1 MGVLGIRALLPL
13 LLLAACAPRY
23 ARLTQPAL
31 FTQRAPEVYRV
42 RFETTQGP
50 FVMEVIR
57 GWAPLGADRFYNLV
71 RGGFYDGARFFR
83 TLPKFVVQFGISPD
97 PKVSKAWDE
106 RTKIIDDVVRMS
118 NQRGFVS
125 FATDGPNTR
134 TTQVFINKKDNA
146 RLDAR
151 GFAPFGQVVSG
162 MEKVEKFYA
171 EYGEGAPRGAGPDQ
185 DKIQAEGEAYLAREF
200 PKLDRI
206 LAARVVK

>member
-1 MGVLGIRALLPL
+1 VLPLRAALPL
-13 LLLAACAPRY
+13 LLLAACAPRH
-23 ARLTQPAL
+23 AHLTQPAL

-50 FVMEVIR
+50 FVMQVTR

-97 PKVSKAWDE
+97 PAVTKAWGDK
-106 RTKIIDDVVRMS
+106 TKILDDVVRMS
-118 NQRGFVS
+118 NQRGFVT

-146 RLDAR
+146 RLDAM
-151 GFAPFGQVVSG
+151 GFAPFGQVISG
-162 MEKVEKFYA
+162 METVEKLYA
-171 EYGEGAPRGAGPDQ
+171 EYGEGPPRGKGPDQ
-185 DKIQAEGEAYLAREF
+185 DKIEAEGDAYLAREF
-200 PKLDRI
+200 PKLDKILSARI
-206 LAARVVK
+206 VK